1 MLCTDLTLVNVQP
14 DQIMV
19 MPLRCRCWSCDHCQP
34 MRKAQLVAQAL
45 NGQPN
50 TFITLTSNPK
60 VGKSPEDRARLL
72 VTAWRKIR
80 RDARKKYGYKSLPF
94 MAVFEATKKGE
105 PHLHILAYVK
115 WLDQAWLSSRMKKY
129 ADAPIVDVRRIEHQG
144 RMAMYVSKYVG
155 KEPHHFKGTKRY
167 WTSLDWVVPE
177 LDRHDEQPRYSLWHI
192 HERTVDVMVDRCKMT
207 GWTIVQKERDLCI
220 LTKPPP

>member
-14 DQIMV
+14 DLVRV
-19 MPLRCRCWSCDHCQP
+19 MPLKCRCWTCDLCQP

-50 TFITLTSNPK
+50 TFITLTSNPH
-60 VGKSPEDRARLL
+60 VGKTPEFRARLL
-72 VTAWRKIR
+72 VKAWRKIR
-80 RDARKKYGYKSLPF
+80 REACKKYGYKSLPF
-94 MAVFEATKKGE
+94 MAVFEATEAGE

-115 WLDQAWLSSRMKKY
+115 WLDQSWLSARMRRH
-129 ADAPIVDVRRIEHQG
+129 ANAPIVDIRRIQDQG
-144 RMAMYVSKYVG
+144 RAAHYVAKYVG

-167 WTSLDWVVPE
+167 WCSLDWNIPDLE
-177 LDRHDEQPRYSLWHI
+177 RDLDQPLYSLWHI
-192 HERTVDVMVDRCKMT
+192 HHRSVEMCVKRCQAA
-207 GWTIVQKERDLCI
+207 GWSNATQEGDIWI

>member
-14 DQIMV
+14 DQVRV
-19 MPLRCRCWSCDHCQP
+19 MPLKCRCWSCDLCQP

-50 TFITLTSNPK
+50 TFITLTSNPR
-60 VGKSPEDRARLL
+60 VGKSPEFRARLL
-72 VTAWRKIR
+72 VKAWRKIR
-80 RDARKKYGYKSLPF
+80 RAARKKYGYKSLPF
-94 MAVFEATKKGE
+94 MAVFEATKTGE

-115 WLDQAWLSSRMKKY
+115 WIDQSWLSSQMKQHTN
-129 ADAPIVDVRRIEHQG
+129 APIVDIRRIQDQG
-144 RMAMYVSKYVG
+144 RAAHYVTKYIG

-167 WTSLDWVVPE
+167 WTSLDWQVPE
-177 LDRHDEQPRYSLWHI
+177 LERDLDQPRYSLWHI
-192 HERTVDVMVDRCKMT
+192 YHQSVSKVVQRCRAAGWSEMT
-207 GWTIVQKERDLCI
+207 QERDLWI